1 MLATVLAAIV
11 LFVLLFFGMAIGVM
25 LSNKPVKGS
34 CGGLGAAG
42 VKGDCGLCGKPAGER
57 CAREEGV

>member
-1 MLATVLAAIV
+1 MLTTVLAAIV
-11 LFVLLFFGMAIGVM
+11 LFLLLFLGMSIGVV

-42 VKGDCGLCGKPAGER
+42 AKGDCGLCGKSAGEP
-57 CAREEGV
+57 CPREEGG